1 LEEVVVWIL
10 LKEKEE
16 QLMVVVVAVGM
27 KTVPRLLTPVCPQK
41 FPLIHNIAI
50 SRQIWPGGWGVR
62 PLLHEIKLIIKKVKR
77 TKKGREH
84 KLSKREKK
92 MRGQD

>member
-1 LEEVVVWIL
+1 MWIL

-77 TKKGREH
+77 TKKR
-84 KLSKREKK
+84 KRAQVKQKGEKNE
-92 MRGQD
+92 RTRLV